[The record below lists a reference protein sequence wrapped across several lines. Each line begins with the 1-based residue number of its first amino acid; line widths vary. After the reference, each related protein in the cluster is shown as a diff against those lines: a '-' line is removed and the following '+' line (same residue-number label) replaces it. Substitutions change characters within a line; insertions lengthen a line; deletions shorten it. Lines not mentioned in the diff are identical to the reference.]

1 MVVEACDSIIKRN
14 WMEYFS
20 ELLEEAFSVKE
31 GGANKSIFTK
41 EDVVSFESCIEVL
54 SKEIKWFLF
63 LPV

>member
-1 MVVEACDSIIKRN
+1 
-14 WMEYFS
+14 MEYFS